1 MQMSNPNVQAV
12 ALSMKDT
19 LGTEYNVISSTPQ
32 WHIGEGATENVIV
45 CNKTF
50 APPELYAEFFTDF
63 VKSYEVRGYKP

>member
-32 WHIGEGATENVIV
+32 RHIGEG
-45 CNKTF
+45 